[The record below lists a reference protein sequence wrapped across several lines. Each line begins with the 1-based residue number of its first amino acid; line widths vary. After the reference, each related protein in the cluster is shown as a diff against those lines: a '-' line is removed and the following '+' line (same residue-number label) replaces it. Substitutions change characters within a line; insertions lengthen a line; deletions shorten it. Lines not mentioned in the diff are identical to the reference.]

1 MRQRHHLRLGVKS
14 IKKIAGRTMATR
26 TDRSIPELLSDVVG
40 QLAKLIGN
48 EFDLAKAELSDKAS
62 QVGRGV
68 MMIGAGA
75 VFMIPALVLILMAA
89 AAALMHAGYSD
100 PVAYLLTGG
109 AAILVAAILIG
120 VGISRLSGDAL
131 KPSMTLEQL
140 QLDKVAAKEML
151 HD

>member
-14 IKKIAGRTMATR
+14 IEKIADMTMATR
-26 TDRSIPELLSDVVG
+26 TDRSIPELLSDVLG

-75 VFMIPALVLILMAA
+75 VFMIPALVLILLAA

-140 QLDKVAAKEML
+140 QRDKVAAKEML

>member
-1 MRQRHHLRLGVKS
+1 M
-14 IKKIAGRTMATR
+14 TMANR
-26 TDRSIPELLSDVVG
+26 TDRPIPELLSDVLG

-62 QVGRGV
+62 QVGRSV

-75 VFMIPALVLILMAA
+75 VFMIPALVLLLMAA

-109 AAILVAAILIG
+109 AAVLVAAILIG

-140 QLDKVAAKEML
+140 QRDKVAAKEML

>member
-1 MRQRHHLRLGVKS
+1 MTS
-14 IKKIAGRTMATR
+14 R
-26 TDRSIPELLSDVVG
+26 TDRTIPELLSDVLA

-48 EFDLAKAELSDKAS
+48 EFDLAKTELSTKAG

-68 MMIGAGA
+68 MLIGIGA
-75 VFMIPALVLILMAA
+75 VFLMPALVMLLLAA

-100 PVAYLLTGG
+100 PVAYLMTGG
-109 AAILVAAILIG
+109 AAVLIAAILIG

-140 QLDKVAAKEML
+140 QRDKVAAKEML
-151 HD
+151 Q

>member
-1 MRQRHHLRLGVKS
+1 
-14 IKKIAGRTMATR
+14 MATR

-140 QLDKVAAKEML
+140 QRDKVAAKEML